1 MGSFAVVLVNVM
13 EMNRIDNPYGDA
25 GNCWFVRQKGE
36 LDFWSETKG
45 ACPEGAR
52 PHLKSFY
59 KLIPFL
65 TPTIILTGPRRPDAL
80 KGESAP

>member
-45 ACPEGAR
+45 GVPLRGT
-52 PHLKSFY
+52 PPSKILY
-59 KLIPFL
+59 KLTPFF
-65 TPTIILTGPRRPDAL
+65 TPTIILTGPRRPDDL
-80 KGESAP
+80 RGESAL